1 MSTSAFPSGAAEER
15 HVSIPIGSIHLQ
27 GSLVVPEAS
36 GMRSWVQ
43 SRSSKILVCREAEQW
58 PLGIALRCLTARKK

>member
-15 HVSIPIGSIHLQ
+15 HVSIPIGSIRLQ

-43 SRSSKILVCREAEQW
+43 SRSSKILVCREAEQ
-58 PLGIALRCLTARKK
+58 

>member
-27 GSLVVPEAS
+27 GSLVGARSLGYAILGAVAIQQDPGLPGSRAVTSWDRIKVPH
-36 GMRSWVQ
+36 
-43 SRSSKILVCREAEQW
+43 C
-58 PLGIALRCLTARKK
+58 